1 MKRFIMLAAALILM
15 LCLAACSEKNTE
27 APDSGRPP
35 AFSVIQKQIKLNK
48 RCERNES
55 ATFSEAEFEKL
66 LGEKLTYITVTSLP
80 EGKGT
85 LIFNGTSVI
94 EGQSIPSAMLG
105 YLKFMPADGCAAAS
119 FNFTCDSAGF
129 DKKELCCDIVFADG
143 VNSPPIAENSTL
155 STVKGISRESL
166 LSITEPNGDDFT
178 INVITYPTDGFIS
191 IGADGSVVYSPNE
204 GFSGSDSMVY
214 TVTDRYGASSE
225 KATLSIQVGEN
236 KSGLYFADMQ
246 EDLNHI
252 YAHKMCE
259 NNTMVYRRENGNYY
273 FEPQKK
279 VSKIEFLVMLMS
291 VSGHDNGI
299 TAVADSVA
307 SDDGGLSSGLKGY
320 ISAAADK
327 GLITLDNGKFSP
339 EAEITLGEAVC
350 MAANALSLPGAD
362 NTNDPIHSAVS
373 AAVAAKLIETVDGSV
388 DISAVMTKADI
399 ALLLCGI
406 DDYMTENN
414 MKNNK

>member
-1 MKRFIMLAAALILM
+1 MKRSIMLAAALLLM
-15 LCLAACSEKNTE
+15 LCLAACSGKNTE
-27 APDSGRPP
+27 TADTSRPP

-48 RCERNES
+48 HCERNES
-55 ATFSEAEFEKL
+55 TAFCEEEFEKL

-85 LIFNGTSVI
+85 LVYNGAEVI

-105 YLKFMPADGCAAAS
+105 YLKFVPAAGCLGAS

-129 DKKELCCDIVFADG
+129 DKKELSCDIVFADG
-143 VNSPPIAENSTL
+143 VNSPPVAENSTL
-155 STVKGISRESL
+155 TTVKGIARESM

-204 GFSGSDSMVY
+204 GFSGNDSMVY
-214 TVTDRYGASSE
+214 TVTDRYGAVSE
-225 KATLSIQVGEN
+225 KATLSIRVGEN

-246 EDLNHI
+246 DDLNHI

-259 NNTMVYRRENGNYY
+259 NNTMVYRRENGSYY

-279 VSKIEFLVMLMS
+279 VSRMEYLVMLMS

-320 ISAAADK
+320 IAAAADK
-327 GLITLDNGKFSP
+327 GLITLNDGKFSP
-339 EAEITLGEAVC
+339 EAEITVGEAVC
-350 MAANALSLPGAD
+350 MAANALSLPGAK
-362 NTNDPIHSAVS
+362 NPNDPVHAAVS
-373 AAVAAKLIETVDGSV
+373 AAVSAKLIETVDGSV
-388 DISAVMTKADI
+388 DISAVMTKADT
-399 ALLLCGI
+399 ALLLYRI

-414 MKNNK
+414 MKINK